1 MKRIIGRVAVT
12 IANRSNKTTSLLRQ
26 RDFRVAR
33 HSRLRDAK
41 RILHNQI
48 LGIKVPKYYLF
59 AVTARGREIPQTKT
73 VQVTTQV

>member
-12 IANRSNKTTSLLRQ
+12 IANRSNKTANLLRQ

-33 HSRLRDAK
+33 YSRLRDAK

-48 LGIKVPKYYLF
+48 LGI
-59 AVTARGREIPQTKT
+59 
-73 VQVTTQV
+73 